1 MNILGKTSSL
11 TDKELIEHY
20 RKKRNHKYLAELFGR
35 YAHLVMGVC
44 MKYLKNSEAS
54 KDGVMDMYESLTE
67 KLISNEIAN
76 FGGWIYVVTKN
87 YCLGELRKQA
97 KEGLLENSLDES
109 MEFALHATPTNEY
122 ELELQLTALE
132 NCIEE
137 LNKEQAKCVRL
148 FYLKK
153 KSYRE
158 VTNLT
163 GYSLNQV
170 KSNIQN
176 GKRNLKGC
184 IETNIEKE

>member
-1 MNILGKTSSL
+1 MNILEKTSSL
-11 TDKELIEHY
+11 TDKELIDCF
-20 RKKRNHKYLAELFGR
+20 KKNRDQKFLAELFSR
-35 YAHLVMGVC
+35 YSHLVMGVC
-44 MKYLKNSEAS
+44 MKYFKNSDTS
-54 KDGVMDMYESLTE
+54 KDGVMDMYESLSE
-67 KLISNEIAN
+67 KLLSNEIVN

-97 KEGLLENSLDES
+97 KEGLLENSLDNS
-109 MEFALHATPTNEY
+109 MEFTLHSTPTNEY
-122 ELELQLTALE
+122 DLELQLTALE
-132 NCIEE
+132 KCIEE

-163 GYSLNQV
+163 GYPLNKV

-176 GKRNLKGC
+176 GKRNLKSC